1 MGLAVAI
8 TINATV
14 HVYGNPVEL
23 VQRLDQIAGMLSTLQ
38 TLGVSQMAT
47 LDQVLQDVADESSQI
62 DSLSTLTAALKQQVQ
77 DALAGV
83 TLPPAVQAKVDA
95 VFTGI
100 ESNKQKVVDAINA
113 NTPAATADTGGTP
126 TPTPTPDGT
135 ATT

>member
-1 MGLAVAI
+1 VAI